1 MQALAEIMKS
11 RYSGAGSSNSRSPE
25 SFIEKQCRWD
35 NERVGDLD
43 KQDGYN
49 CKICRNKGYTAVVS
63 DKYGYEEIIH
73 ISCECQ
79 KIRKSIKIMQKSGLK
94 DSLKRFDEFIV
105 SQDWQRLIKE
115 TAMDFVK
122 QDRARCFY
130 IGGQSG
136 AGKTHICTAIA
147 REYMLRAK
155 PLLYVMWL
163 TEIDRLKSYD
173 DFEDRTSRMK
183 ELSEI
188 EVLYIDDFFK
198 PCGKQPLSRGDIAKT
213 MELIDRRYKS
223 PGKITIISSEL
234 TLNEVAVSDQATAG
248 RIFEMAKGEFAL
260 DIPKG
265 IEKNYRN
272 QQWSGHN
279 DKL

>member
-1 MQALAEIMKS
+1 MQALAETMMKWKA
-11 RYSGAGSSNSRSPE
+11 GAGSSDNGSSE
-25 SFIEKQCRWD
+25 SFAEKQCRWD
-35 NERVGDLD
+35 NERTGDLD
-43 KQDGYN
+43 KTDGYD
-49 CKICRNKGYTAVVS
+49 CKICKNKGYTAVIS
-63 DKYGYEEIIH
+63 DEYGYETVVH
-73 ISCECQ
+73 KSCECQ
-79 KIRKSIKIMQKSGLK
+79 KIRKSIRIMQKSGLK
-94 DSLKRFDEFIV
+94 DSLKRFDQFIV

-122 QDRARCFY
+122 QDGARCFY

-136 AGKTHICTAIA
+136 AGKTHICTAIS

-163 TEIDRLKSYD
+163 TEIDRLKSYE

-183 ELSEI
+183 ELTEI
-188 EVLYIDDFFK
+188 DVLYIDDFFK

-223 PGKITIISSEL
+223 PDKITIISSEL
-234 TLNEVAVSDQATAG
+234 TLGEVAAVDQATAG

-265 IEKNYRN
+265 IDKNFRK
-272 QQWSGHN
+272 QQWEQS
-279 DKL
+279 